1 MKNRIRLLRGTAF
14 VAFVLC
20 ASAVSASGPT
30 VFRSAENGRIWQVN
44 LAPSEPIK
52 WAWGVGADTAILT
65 ISNHCAQTISQHV
78 ATTNGA
84 LFGSYSLN
92 VPAEPL
98 EQVYTLTI
106 EQYYR
111 YGQEKEKR
119 LTSER
124 ARIAYLPGIHGAPI
138 DIASTRHVRKVENPA
153 VFAYDAAWSS
163 TSATSTVASVSWQP
177 EGGAAGSRSLE
188 GTSGYDTIEIGRLQ
202 KTRLMLSFD
211 DTPTW
216 MADVMNGS
224 FGLLFLVR

>member
-1 MKNRIRLLRGTAF
+1 MAF
-14 VAFVLC
+14 AVLMVYVFT
-20 ASAVSASGPT
+20 ASAAEPV

-44 LAPSEPIK
+44 LAPEEPIR
-52 WAWGVGADTAILT
+52 WAWITGADTAILT
-65 ISNHCAQTISQHV
+65 ISNHCARTETQYV

-98 EQVYTLTI
+98 EQIYTLTI

-119 LTSER
+119 LSSER

-138 DIASTRHVRKVENPA
+138 DVASARHVRKVENPA
-153 VFAYDAAWSS
+153 VFAYDAAWASAS
-163 TSATSTVASVSWQP
+163 TTATVASVAWNS
-177 EGGAAGSRSLE
+177 EGGVSGSRPLE
-188 GTSGYDTIEIGRLQ
+188 GTSGYDTISLTSLQ
-202 KTRLMLSFD
+202 KTRLTLSFD

-224 FGLLFLVR
+224 FGLLLLVR